1 MPGLDLITELR
12 LFKKRLEDIVF
23 EIELYYERIVF
34 KQTLYNSREFV
45 IYHIEYI
52 EDLLRDTED
61 LENLTQIQK
70 QRAKTLLKPFQGLF
84 KIEQML
90 KEVRE
95 NSHENPTP
103 NLVSE
108 QETQS

>member
-12 LFKKRLEDIVF
+12 LFKKRLEDIVS

-95 NSHENPTP
+95 NSAENPTS

>member
-1 MPGLDLITELR
+1 MPGLGLITELK
-12 LFKKRLEDIVF
+12 LFKKRLEDIVC

-70 QRAKTLLKPFQGLF
+70 QRAKTLLKPFQGLT

-90 KEVRE
+90 NEVRK
-95 NSHENPTP
+95 NSAENPTP